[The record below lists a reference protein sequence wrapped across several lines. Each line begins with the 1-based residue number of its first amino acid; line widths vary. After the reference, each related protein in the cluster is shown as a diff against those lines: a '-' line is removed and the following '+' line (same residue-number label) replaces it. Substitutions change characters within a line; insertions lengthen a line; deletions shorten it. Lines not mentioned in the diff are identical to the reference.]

1 MSTNN
6 VKNYFQQ
13 PGGGKD
19 NILQLVSSKW
29 AIDGTLVT
37 ATAAA
42 LNNAAA
48 LTPTSGTVTNTW
60 GTAFASPVAGN
71 VKYQQVGNA
80 VSLIIPAING
90 TTVGSTQQIVS
101 VTALPLALRPA
112 AARNCIVAVND
123 GTNTVSA
130 RASIGTNGII
140 TISKD
145 LAGGNFAAT
154 TAVAVITTSIT
165 YVI

>member
-1 MSTNN
+1 MATNN

-48 LTPTSGTVTNTW
+48 LTPLNGTHTTSW
-60 GTAFASPVAGN
+60 GTAFS
-71 VKYQQVGNA
+71 
-80 VSLIIPAING
+80 PAISGNIAYQKVGTLVTLLIPNVDG
-90 TTVGSTQQIVS
+90 TTVGTVEDIVS
-101 VTALPLALRPA
+101 TVALPLALRPT
-112 AARNCIVAVND
+112 AARNCLLLVND
-123 GTNTVSA
+123 GTDVVIAKAVVAT
-130 RASIGTNGII
+130 TGII
-140 TISKD
+140 TIGGD
-145 LAGGNFAAT
+145 LIGTGFAAT
-154 TAVAVITTSIT
+154 TAISIIASSIT
-165 YVI
+165 YIV